1 MIRRLVMFTNGI
13 ETLWYFSVKM
23 GATFE
28 KLGYEVFYFDQ
39 CKEYDSLSKL
49 MAFAVPGITAAVS
62 FNFEGC
68 SGESYLTDAKG
79 INFFEA
85 RNIPF
90 INIVVDHP
98 FYYHKFVP
106 YLPKDYQQISI
117 DREHERYLKKYF
129 PEIKRGPFLPL
140 AGTSLWKKD
149 TLPSWD
155 ERPYDVVLPEIIR
168 RRGILTK

>member
-106 YLPKDYQQISI
+106 FCQRIISRFPLTESMKDI
-117 DREHERYLKKYF
+117 
-129 PEIKRGPFLPL
+129 
-140 AGTSLWKKD
+140 
-149 TLPSWD
+149 
-155 ERPYDVVLPEIIR
+155 
-168 RRGILTK
+168 

>member
-62 FNFEGC
+62 FNFEGLQWRVLFDGC
-68 SGESYLTDAKG
+68 KG
-79 INFFEA
+79 
-85 RNIPF
+85 
-90 INIVVDHP
+90 H
-98 FYYHKFVP
+98 
-106 YLPKDYQQISI
+106 
-117 DREHERYLKKYF
+117 
-129 PEIKRGPFLPL
+129 
-140 AGTSLWKKD
+140 
-149 TLPSWD
+149 
-155 ERPYDVVLPEIIR
+155 
-168 RRGILTK
+168 

>member
-68 SGESYLTDAKG
+68 SGESYLTMQRALTFLKQG
-79 INFFEA
+79 T
-85 RNIPF
+85 
-90 INIVVDHP
+90 
-98 FYYHKFVP
+98 
-106 YLPKDYQQISI
+106 YLLS
-117 DREHERYLKKYF
+117 
-129 PEIKRGPFLPL
+129 
-140 AGTSLWKKD
+140 TLW
-149 TLPSWD
+149 W
-155 ERPYDVVLPEIIR
+155 IIR
-168 RRGILTK
+168 FITTNLFLICQRIISRFPLTESMKDI

>member
-68 SGESYLTDAKG
+68 SGESYLTDA
-79 INFFEA
+79 
-85 RNIPF
+85 
-90 INIVVDHP
+90 
-98 FYYHKFVP
+98 
-106 YLPKDYQQISI
+106 
-117 DREHERYLKKYF
+117 
-129 PEIKRGPFLPL
+129 
-140 AGTSLWKKD
+140 
-149 TLPSWD
+149 
-155 ERPYDVVLPEIIR
+155 
-168 RRGILTK
+168 